1 MFEETARQ
9 RVREMLQEGK
19 FSGYDDEFLKQLI
32 KDYARQLEEI
42 FTCEVK
48 KNLEKTGKVGEF
60 ERMLLYDSQ
69 YINKYLNQ
77 TIPGYPGFR
86 INVFDRARKIILGS

>member
-9 RVREMLQEGK
+9 WIREMSQEGRLDGCNEE
-19 FSGYDDEFLKQLI
+19 SLKALT
-32 KDYARQLEEI
+32 KDYARQLEDI
-42 FTCEVK
+42 FTREVK
-48 KNLEKTGKVGEF
+48 RTLEDSGKTGEF
-60 ERMLLYDSQ
+60 ERMLLYDGQ

-86 INVFDRARKIILGS
+86 KDLFERARKLILGS

>member
-9 RVREMLQEGK
+9 WVREMLQEGK
-19 FSGYDDEFLKQLI
+19 FSGYDEEFLKQLI

-48 KNLEKTGKVGEF
+48 KNLEKTGRVGEF

>member
-9 RVREMLQEGK
+9 WVREMFQEGK
-19 FSGYDDEFLKQLI
+19 LDGCDGEFLKQLT

-48 KNLEKTGKVGEF
+48 RNLEKTGKVGEF

-86 INVFDRARKIILGS
+86 TDLFEKARKIILGS

>member
-9 RVREMLQEGK
+9 WVREMLQEGK
-19 FSGYDDEFLKQLI
+19 FSGYDEGFLKQLI

-86 INVFDRARKIILGS
+86 ITVFDRARKIILGS

>member
-9 RVREMLQEGK
+9 WVREMFQEGK
-19 FSGYDDEFLKQLI
+19 LSVCDEEFLKRLT
-32 KDYARQLEEI
+32 KDYARQLEDI
-42 FTCEVK
+42 FTREVK
-48 KNLEKTGKVGEF
+48 QNLAKSGKVGEF

-86 INVFDRARKIILGS
+86 TDLFDRARRIILGS

>member
-9 RVREMLQEGK
+9 WVREMFQEGK
-19 FSGYDDEFLKQLI
+19 LSGCDDEFLKQLT
-32 KDYARQLEEI
+32 KDYAQQLEEI

-48 KNLEKTGKVGEF
+48 KNLEKAGKVGEF

-86 INVFDRARKIILGS
+86 TDLFERARKMILGS

>member
-9 RVREMLQEGK
+9 WVREMQQEGK
-19 FSGYDDEFLKQLI
+19 FSGYDEEFLKHLI

-69 YINKYLNQ
+69 YINKYLN
-77 TIPGYPGFR
+77 
-86 INVFDRARKIILGS
+86 

>member
-9 RVREMLQEGK
+9 WVRGLFKEGK
-19 FSGYDDEFLKQLI
+19 LSASDEESLKQLT
-32 KDYARQLEEI
+32 KDYARQLEEFFI
-42 FTCEVK
+42 SEIK
-48 KNLEKTGKVGEF
+48 RNLEKSGKVGEF

-86 INVFDRARKIILGS
+86 TNVFDKARKTILGS

>member
-1 MFEETARQ
+1 MFEEAARQ
-9 RVREMLQEGK
+9 WVREMHQEGK
-19 FSGYDDEFLKQLI
+19 FSGYDEEFLKQLI

-86 INVFDRARKIILGS
+86 TNVFDRARKIILGS

>member
-9 RVREMLQEGK
+9 WVREMLQGGK
-19 FSGYDDEFLKQLI
+19 FSGYDEEFLKQLI

-77 TIPGYPGFR
+77 TILGYPGFR

>member
-9 RVREMLQEGK
+9 WVREMYGDIK
-19 FSGYDDEFLKQLI
+19 SSGCDEEFLKQLT

-42 FTCEVK
+42 FTSEVK
-48 KNLEKTGKVGEF
+48 KNLQKSGKVGEF

-77 TIPGYPGFR
+77 TIPGYPDFR
-86 INVFDRARKIILGS
+86 TDIFDRARKMILGS

>member
-9 RVREMLQEGK
+9 WVREMFQEGK
-19 FSGYDDEFLKQLI
+19 LSACDEEFLKQLT
-32 KDYARQLEEI
+32 KDYARRLEEFFI
-42 FTCEVK
+42 REVK
-48 KNLEKTGKVGEF
+48 RNLETSGKVGEF

-86 INVFDRARKIILGS
+86 TDIFDRAKKIILGS